1 MMLYFLRY
9 GILNFHS
16 EIKESKI
23 YICVLHLYNSKWHKN
38 WSTAYFGPYYGEA
51 KAEILKRGKLNIHIS
66 GAIFWQADN
75 RNRC

>member
-1 MMLYFLRY
+1 MMLYFLRD

-38 WSTAYFGPYYGEA
+38 WSSAYFGPYYGEA
-51 KAEILKRGKLNIHIS
+51 KA
-66 GAIFWQADN
+66 
-75 RNRC
+75 